1 MRVIAVS
8 TLKAFWEQHIDAEGP
23 LRSWHQEAANA
34 RWQNHGQLKAQYK
47 SASVLTAKRV
57 VFNIKGN
64 SYRLIV
70 DIEYKLQIIFV
81 VWIGTHKQYE
91 KVDAKTSGYGKAN
104 KK

>member
-1 MRVIAVS
+1 MRVIAVK
-8 TLKAFWEQHIDAEGP
+8 TLKAFWEQYDDAEGP
-23 LRSWHQEAANA
+23 LRAWYQEVANA
-34 RWQNHGQLKAQYK
+34 QWQNQGQLKAHYK

-70 DIEYKLQIIFV
+70 DIEYRLQIIFV

-91 KVDAKTSGYGKAN
+91 KIDAKTSGYGKAN